1 MIKIN
6 KIHTIS
12 NYLSLSR
19 ILLVIPIFFF
29 LQNLE
34 QSNYNRYIAA
44 ILMIAAALTDYLD
57 GYFARKYDEVSEL
70 GKIIDP
76 LADKIAVG
84 IIVILLYL
92 NNVLPQFILIVVL
105 ARDILIF
112 LGGLIIS
119 NKIGKVLPSNLLGK
133 ITVFILGIY
142 LLLLVLG
149 LRSYPTLF
157 NYFNY
162 LIVFMSLISLFG
174 YIIRSLE
181 ALRYKKNEL
190 L

>member
-1 MIKIN
+1 MIKIDRIN
-6 KIHTIS
+6 TIS
-12 NYLSLSR
+12 NHLSFSR
-19 ILLVIPIFFF
+19 IVLTIPILYF
-29 LQNLE
+29 LYNLE
-34 QSNYNRYIAA
+34 QGDYHSIFAA
-44 ILMIAAALTDYLD
+44 ILMVLAAVTDYLD

-76 LADKIAVG
+76 LADKFAIGVIVIILYLKNVLPEFIL
-84 IIVILLYL
+84 IIVI
-92 NNVLPQFILIVVL
+92 

-112 LGGLIIS
+112 FGGLIIS

-149 LRSYPTLF
+149 LNDFPTIF
-157 NYFNY
+157 NMFNI
-162 LIVFMSLISLFG
+162 LIIFMSVISLIG
-174 YIIRSLE
+174 YFIRSIE